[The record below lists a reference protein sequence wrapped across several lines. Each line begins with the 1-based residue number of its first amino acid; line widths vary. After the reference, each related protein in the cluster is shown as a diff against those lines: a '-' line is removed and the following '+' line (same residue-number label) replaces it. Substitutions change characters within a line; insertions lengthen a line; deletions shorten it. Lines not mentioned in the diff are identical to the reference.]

1 MIDQSNLS
9 NFEHLLTL
17 ISRTAAI
24 LDGHGGVRPLAT
36 IIGNDPYQAYIRQG
50 LWSEMS
56 AVLQSGKLDDH
67 AQQLLEPHS
76 PPTLTKIQPLLHEL
90 KSQLLKHIGQD
101 PFNVVLGVSGSF
113 QSKHRSEIRSFIS
126 QHLGLDVTILAST
139 GQPALATVTFDLHD
153 LSRETT
159 VLVVDY
165 NHASLDIT
173 LAVTVQ
179 FMTHTVAHVS
189 LPLLGEDFLSLKLA
203 ARSSNDIKA
212 TDYDTLR
219 SHARAISQRRM
230 TEVDSTASGD
240 NFTSENQA
248 IESTHFNSAIENML
262 ELISR
267 NTHTVEITGPNWKPV
282 LSDLS
287 HILISG
293 DASRRGFKRLRQAI
307 AAEKSLLAGLLD
319 LGLEAYAPPPGW
331 ISAQG
336 AAKSVQQ
343 RRFDDFGKW
352 NWHMHDEL

>member
-1 MIDQSNLS
+1 MRGTMSGLVRYLAVIS
-9 NFEHLLTL
+9 NFLLNIQLCSGSKHDRPAIGIYLGTNN
-17 ISRTAAI
+17 ITAAI

-36 IIGNDPYQAYIRQG
+36 IIGNDPYQAYIHQG

-56 AVLQSGKLDDH
+56 AVLQ
-67 AQQLLEPHS
+67 
-76 PPTLTKIQPLLHEL
+76 
-90 KSQLLKHIGQD
+90 SQLLKHIGQD

-293 DASRRGFKRLRQAI
+293 DASRHGFKRLRQAI